1 MLVSFA
7 VWGSPRDRS
16 WVLVRVGWLPAGS
29 GLGCAGCG
37 LSFFRGDGRV
47 RELVAQGGLDS
58 GSVAVVVCGVGGL
71 PRDAGCRPLGAFF
84 WGGPPVLDCRWL
96 GAGSGRG
103 LVCLPVGTGGAGG
116 IGWGLPLVFGG
127 WGRGAVGRGLGSVGC
142 VCSLALSFV

>member
-1 MLVSFA
+1 MSFA

-37 LSFFRGDGRV
+37 LSFCGV
-47 RELVAQGGLDS
+47 MAES
-58 GSVAVVVCGVGGL
+58 GSWWPRVVWALVRLPWSCVGWVCFLAMLAVG
-71 PRDAGCRPLGAFF
+71 PWGAFF
-84 WGGPPVLDCRWL
+84 WGGPPLLDCRWL

-116 IGWGLPLVFGG
+116 FGWGLPLVFGG
-127 WGRGAVGRGLGSVGC
+127 WGGGVAGRGLGSVEC